1 MGSSVVEHCADN
13 AVAARSIRAP
23 STTAVMLCVSI
34 PIICVSDGRRKRHPL
49 SGFLGERRGCP
60 INTTWFEAIPR
71 LLRD

>member
-1 MGSSVVEHCADN
+1 
-13 AVAARSIRAP
+13 
-23 STTAVMLCVSI
+23 MLCVSI